1 MHRKYL
7 EQITVKTDT
16 ILRDIVKVIN
26 LVGTSFIVDTEGKLV
41 GVITDGD
48 VRRAPLRGYNL
59 DAEAHLIMNTNFF
72 HVLEG
77 TSENEI
83 LTSIPHEVECIP
95 VVDSDQR
102 LIGYHFSS
110 EFYKKVALIS
120 GITGQDGAYLAEF
133 LLKKGYKVYGGYR
146 RTSNL
151 NFERLEYLD
160 IKGNIDLLPLDVTD
174 QGSVFSALQRSNAT
188 EVYNLAAQSFVE
200 VSFNQP
206 ELSID
211 SNTIGT
217 TNFLESI
224 RYNSP
229 STKFYQASTSEMF
242 GNAPP
247 PQSEDSR
254 FQPRSPYAVSKL
266 AAHWLTVNYRECY
279 GLFACAG
286 ILFNH
291 ESPLRGEEFVTR
303 KITKCLARI
312 KAGLENELRLGN
324 LNAKRDWGYAK
335 DYVECMWLMLQQDE
349 PDDYV
354 IATGETHSIKEFADL
369 AFGMVGLDYKDYV
382 KIDHRY
388 VRPADVEM
396 LLGDPTKARKKLE
409 WNPNK
414 TGFEAL
420 VRMMLESD
428 LDRLG
433 MKL

>member
-1 MHRKYL
+1 M
-7 EQITVKTDT
+7 
-16 ILRDIVKVIN
+16 
-26 LVGTSFIVDTEGKLV
+26 
-41 GVITDGD
+41 
-48 VRRAPLRGYNL
+48 
-59 DAEAHLIMNTNFF
+59 
-72 HVLEG
+72 
-77 TSENEI
+77 
-83 LTSIPHEVECIP
+83 
-95 VVDSDQR
+95 
-102 LIGYHFSS
+102 
-110 EFYKKVALIS
+110 
-120 GITGQDGAYLAEF
+120 
-133 LLKKGYKVYGGYR
+133 GYKVYGGYR

-151 NFERLEYLD
+151 NFERLEHL
-160 IKGNIDLLPLDVTD
+160 NIRDKIELIPLDVTD
-174 QGSVFSALQRSNAT
+174 QGSVFSALQKSNAT

-206 ELSID
+206 ELSLD

-217 TNFLESI
+217 ANFLESI

-242 GNAPP
+242 GNAAP

-266 AAHWLTVNYRECY
+266 AAHWLTVNYRESY

-303 KITKCLARI
+303 KITKGVARI
-312 KAGLENELRLGN
+312 KAGLEEELRLGN

-335 DYVECMWLMLQQDE
+335 DYVECMWLMLQQNE

-369 AFGMVGLDYKDYV
+369 AFGMAGLDYKDYV

-388 VRPADVEM
+388 VRPSDVEM
-396 LLGDPTKARKKLE
+396 LLGDPSKARKQLE
-409 WNPNK
+409 WNPQK
-414 TGFEAL
+414 TGFEEL
-420 VRMMLESD
+420 IKMMLEWD
-428 LDRLG
+428 MRLLG
-433 MKL
+433 MEL